1 MRISQT
7 NKPANLLIM
16 AMILTAIL
24 TGGSLALAADNTPPE
39 TGGLEPRTIT
49 EGMTCATCGM
59 YPHRYPQ
66 WQTQIIFSDGT
77 MAAFD
82 GCKCM
87 FRYILNLQ
95 KFAPAR
101 RPEQIAVIWVKD
113 FKTGQ
118 WLDGKSA
125 HYVVGSKEMGPM
137 GKELIPFATK
147 ASAEEFQKAK
157 GGTIKTYATINMD
170 TIHQL
175 MGGMHMPM
183 NMPHPSMH

>member
-1 MRISQT
+1 MRIRQT
-7 NKPANLLIM
+7 NKSCTLLIM
-16 AMILTAIL
+16 VMV
-24 TGGSLALAADNTPPE
+24 LAAVMAVGSPAPAAENNSAR
-39 TGGLEPRTIT
+39 GIGLEPQTIT

-101 RPEQIAVIWVKD
+101 QPEQIAAIWVKD